1 MAPARVVGYPRLMP
15 LTAQSTAA
23 EVVADL
29 DLSRHC
35 YLVTG
40 ATSGIGLET
49 ARVLA
54 ARGAHVVGTGRT
66 FEGTA
71 AALATVAG
79 VGGVT
84 AIACEL
90 SEPSSV
96 RAAVA
101 AIAATGRR
109 FDAIVANAGIM
120 ALPTL
125 TTKHGLELQFLTNHV
140 GHFLLVTGL
149 LDQLSSAGRVVMVS
163 SMAHQNAPPGGVDF
177 DNLDGAKG
185 YSPFRAYGQ
194 SKVANILFA
203 NSLARRFSSTG
214 KVATSLHPG
223 VIKTNLTRHM
233 PDQGEGIFARLGPA
247 GMKSIPQGAATQT
260 LLAAHPST
268 ATANGQYWSDC
279 QRAETTA
286 AARDAELA
294 ERLWSETEAIVRRL

>member
-1 MAPARVVGYPRLMP
+1 MSFSAH
-15 LTAQSTAA
+15 TTAA
-23 EVVADL
+23 DVVAGL
-29 DLSRHC
+29 DLSGRN

-54 ARGAHVVGTGRT
+54 SRGAHLVGTGRT
-66 FEGTA
+66 LDGTR
-71 AALATVAG
+71 AALADVAG
-79 VGGVT
+79 PGGVT

-101 AIAATGRR
+101 AVAATGRR
-109 FDAIVANAGIM
+109 LDAIIANAGIM

-125 TTKHGLELQFLTNHV
+125 TTKYGLELQFLTNHV

-149 LDQLSSAGRVVMVS
+149 LDQLASDGRVVMVS
-163 SMAHQNAPPGGVDF
+163 SMAHHNAPPGGIDF
-177 DNLDGAKG
+177 ENLDGAKG
-185 YSPFRAYGQ
+185 YAPWRAYGQ

-203 NSLARRFSSTG
+203 SSLARRLSSTG

-223 VIKTNLTRHM
+223 VIKTNLTRHL
-233 PDQGEGIFARLGPA
+233 PDRGEGIFARLGAA

-268 ATANGQYWSDC
+268 ATVSGQYWSDC
-279 QRAETTA
+279 QPAETTA
-286 AARDAELA
+286 AARDVELG
-294 ERLWSETEAIVRRL
+294 ERLWRETEAIVGRL